1 MGLEDIIKK
10 ILEDAEK
17 KAQEILTR
25 AEQEAEQ
32 IRKDAEAKAERIA
45 QEIILEK
52 KNSGQ
57 QEALRITTLARLE
70 ARKEILSAK
79 QKMLNK
85 VFSDPKIFD
94 LAKAE
99 KTVVLPEKEKREA
112 LEPEIYLKT
121 LRPAYEARAAEILFE
136 KQ

>member
-1 MGLEDIIKK
+1 MALEDIIKK
-10 ILEDAEK
+10 ILEDAQN

-32 IRKDAEAKAERIA
+32 IRKEADVKAERVA
-45 QEIILEK
+45 QEIIQENT
-52 KNSGQ
+52 NSGQ

-79 QKMLNK
+79 QKILNK
-85 VFSDPKIFD
+85 IFSDPNISG
-94 LAKAE
+94 LVKAE
-99 KTVVLPEKEKREA
+99 KTVVLPETEKRET
-112 LEPEIYLKT
+112 LEPEIYLNT
-121 LRPAYEARAAEILFE
+121 VRPNYEARVAEILFE